1 MCGIVGYVGNRNA
14 VPVLLEGL
22 KRLEYRGYDSAGIA
36 VQKDGQIAVR
46 RTAGRVAELARLV
59 DVNPID
65 GLTGIAH
72 TRWATHGAAT
82 EVNAHPHNDSSGKLA
97 LVHNGIIENHDS
109 LRTALAEQGVT
120 FQSETDTEV
129 LVQLIGRFYAETH
142 DVSQSLRLA
151 LQKVHGAYGLALICA
166 DEPGVLY
173 AARSGSPL
181 IVGTSDN
188 ATVIASDTAALAGHV
203 SHITYLDDGEVV
215 RLEPARSAIF
225 TVRSAIPV
233 SKDWQEI
240 DVTLDAIELGRF
252 EHHMLKEI
260 YEQPDALRD
269 CLRGRIRQGE
279 HEVTLGGL
287 LNVQRTLPHCKR
299 SVILGCG
306 SAWHAGL
313 IGEFLLEDLAGLPTE
328 VHYASEFRYRN
339 PIVEDGTIG
348 IAVSQSG
355 ETADTLAAL
364 HEIRT
369 RGATTLGIVNT
380 VGSSIARET
389 DAGVYLHVGPE
400 IGVASTKAFVAQ
412 VTVFTL
418 ISLFIGRRRNLG
430 TESIARLMADLDA
443 IPDLLE
449 QALETNLQTKAIA
462 ERLIDWPNWLYLG
475 RGVNYP
481 IALEGALKLKEVS
494 YLHAEGLPA
503 AEMKHGP
510 IALIEPEMP
519 VVVIAPRDRTYEKVL
534 SNIEEVRSRHGRVIA
549 IATEPDSQLERLAE
563 EVIYVPSTDRLLT
576 PLVTIV
582 PLQLLAYHAAVTKG
596 LDVDKP
602 RNLAKSVTVE

>member
-1 MCGIVGYVGNRNA
+1 MCGIVGYVGRENA

-36 VQKDGQIAVR
+36 VQNDGPITVR
-46 RTAGRVAELARLV
+46 RKAGRVAELGELIESSPV
-59 DVNPID
+59 S
-65 GLTGIAH
+65 GSTGIAH

-82 EVNAHPHNDSSGKLA
+82 ETNAHPHSDASGKLA
-97 LVHNGIIENHDS
+97 IVHNGIIENHDV
-109 LRTALAEQGVT
+109 LRTALSDQGVV

-129 LVQLIGRFYAETH
+129 LVQLIGRFYDESTN
-142 DVSQSLRLA
+142 VSEAIRRA
-151 LQKVHGAYGLALICA
+151 LQMVHGAYGLALICSE
-166 DEPGVLY
+166 EPGVLY

-181 IVGTSDN
+181 IVGTSEN

-203 SHITYLDDGEVV
+203 SHVTYLDDGEVV
-215 RLEPARSAIF
+215 RLEPGKSTITTIRSA
-225 TVRSAIPV
+225 APV
-233 SKDWQEI
+233 DKDWQEL

-260 YEQPDALRD
+260 YEQPEALRD
-269 CLRGRIRQGE
+269 CLRGRIRLGE
-279 HEVTLGGL
+279 QEVTLGGL
-287 LNVQRTLPHCKR
+287 LNVQRTLPHCRR

-328 VHYASEFRYRN
+328 VHYASEYRYRN
-339 PIVEDGTIG
+339 PIVEEGTLG

-364 HEIRT
+364 HEIQT

-380 VGSSIARET
+380 VGSTISRET

-412 VTVFTL
+412 VAVMTL
-418 ISLFIGRRRNLG
+418 MALFIGRRRNLG
-430 TESIARLMADLDA
+430 PESVARLIDGLNE
-443 IPDLLE
+443 IPDIVE
-449 QALETNLQTKAIA
+449 KAIETDAQTKSIA
-462 ERLIDWPNWLYLG
+462 ERLVEWPNWLYLG

-510 IALIEPEMP
+510 IALIEDGMP
-519 VVVIAPRDRTYEKVL
+519 VVVLAPRDHTYEKVL

-549 IATEPDSQLERLAE
+549 VATEPDSQLERLAE
-563 EVIYVPSTDRLLT
+563 EVVYVPHTDRLLS
-576 PLVTIV
+576 PLATVV

>member
-1 MCGIVGYVGNRNA
+1 MCGIVGYVGRENA
-14 VPVLLEGL
+14 IPLLLEGL
-22 KRLEYRGYDSAGIA
+22 RRLEYRGYDSAGTA
-36 VQKDGQIAVR
+36 VLANGELAIR
-46 RTAGRVAELARLV
+46 RAAGRVADLAKV
-59 DVNPID
+59 VAANPVE
-65 GLTGIAH
+65 GTTGIAH

-82 EVNAHPHNDSSGKLA
+82 ETNAHPHRDASGKLA
-97 LVHNGIIENHDS
+97 IVHNGIIENHDV
-109 LRTALAEQGVT
+109 LRSALSDQGVA
-120 FQSETDTEV
+120 FESETDTEV
-129 LVQLIGRFYAETH
+129 LAQLIGRFYAETN
-142 DVSQSLRLA
+142 DVSESMRRA
-151 LQKVHGAYGLALICA
+151 LSMVQGTYGLALICS
-166 DEPGVLY
+166 DEPNVLY

-188 ATVIASDTAALAGHV
+188 ATVVASDTAALAGHV
-203 SHITYLDDGEVV
+203 SHVTYLDDGEVV
-215 RLEPARSAIF
+215 RLEPGKSTISTIRSTA
-225 TVRSAIPV
+225 TVN
-233 SKDWQEI
+233 KDWQEL
-240 DVTLDAIELGRF
+240 DVTLDAIELGEF

-269 CLRGRIRQGE
+269 CLRGRVRAGDQ
-279 HEVTLGGL
+279 EVTLGGL
-287 LNVQRTLPHCKR
+287 LQVQRQLPHCRR
-299 SVILGCG
+299 SIILGCG

-339 PIVEDGTIG
+339 PIVEEGTLA

-355 ETADTLAAL
+355 ETADTIAAL
-364 HEIRT
+364 HEIQT

-412 VTVFTL
+412 VAVMTL
-418 ISLFIGRRRNLG
+418 MSLFIGRRRNLG
-430 TESIARLMADLDA
+430 PESISRLVDELHE
-443 IPDLLE
+443 IPDLV
-449 QALETNLQTKAIA
+449 AKATETDSQTKAIA
-462 ERLIDWPNWLYLG
+462 ERLVEWPNWLYLG

-510 IALIEPEMP
+510 IALIEDGMP
-519 VVVIAPRDRTYEKVL
+519 VVVIAPRDHTYEKVL

-549 IATEPDSQLERLAE
+549 VATEPDSQLERLAD
-563 EVIYVPSTDRLLT
+563 EVIYVPQTDRLLS
-576 PLVTIV
+576 PLVTVV

>member
-1 MCGIVGYVGNRNA
+1 MCGIVGYVGSEDA
-14 VPVLLEGL
+14 VSVLLEGL
-22 KRLEYRGYDSAGIA
+22 RRLEYRGYDSAGLA
-36 VQKDGQIAVR
+36 VLNESGLHIR
-46 RTAGRVAELARLV
+46 RRAGRVEQLAAV
-59 DVNPID
+59 VNERPV
-65 GLTGIAH
+65 GGTTGIAH

-82 EVNAHPHNDSSGKLA
+82 ESNAHPHSDQSGRIA
-97 LVHNGIIENHDS
+97 IVHNGIIENHDS
-109 LRTALAEQGVT
+109 LRTALVNQGVS

-129 LVQLIGRFYAETH
+129 LAKLIGRFYAES
-142 DVSQSLRLA
+142 DNVAESLRRA
-151 LQKVHGAYGLALICA
+151 LQMVHGTYGLALICS

-181 IVGTSDN
+181 IVGTSEH
-188 ATVIASDTAALAGHV
+188 ATVIASDAAALAGHV
-203 SHITYLDDGEVV
+203 SHVTYLDDGEIV
-215 RLEPARSAIF
+215 RLQPGKSTTS
-225 TVRSAIPV
+225 TVRSPAVV
-233 SKDWQEI
+233 SKQWEELDL
-240 DVTLDAIELGRF
+240 TLDAIELGRF

-269 CLRGRIRQGE
+269 CLRGRVRTGDQ
-279 HEVTLGGL
+279 EVTLGGL
-287 LNVQRTLPHCKR
+287 LSVQRQLPACR
-299 SVILGCG
+299 RAVILGCG
-306 SAWHAGL
+306 SAWHASL

-328 VHYASEFRYRN
+328 VHYASEYRYRN
-339 PIVEDGTIG
+339 PIVEEGTLG

-412 VTVFTL
+412 VAVMTL
-418 ISLFIGRRRNLG
+418 MSLFIGRRRNLG
-430 TESIARLMADLDA
+430 PESIAGLVGQLDA
-443 IPDLLE
+443 VPDLVE
-449 QALETNLQTKAIA
+449 QAIKTDEQTKALA

-475 RGVNYP
+475 RGLNYP

-510 IALIEPEMP
+510 IALIEKGMP
-519 VVVIAPRDRTYEKVL
+519 VVVIAPRDHTYEKVL

-549 IATEPDSQLERLAE
+549 VATEPDAQLERLAE
-563 EVIYVPSTDRLLT
+563 EVIYVPAIDRLLT
-576 PLVTIV
+576 PLVTVV
-582 PLQLLAYHAAVTKG
+582 PLQLLAYHAAVAKG